1 MKMTARYVA
10 RHNLMQ
16 IREGENS
23 WTFQGRS
30 VEAGGEHGRRS
41 KEGVQVLM
49 LMENNDQR
57 ALYGARKEK
66 MMDNRQVGLETNDK
80 RALYGARKEK
90 GRTNGKWTA
99 PSSRPDVPEGVLG

>member
-10 RHNLMQ
+10 RRNLMQ

-30 VEAGGEHGRRS
+30 VEAEEKHGRRS
-41 KEGVQVLM
+41 KEGVQVWM
-49 LMENNDQR
+49 PM
-57 ALYGARKEK
+57 
-66 MMDNRQVGLETNDK
+66 ETNDQ